1 MDMHLTG
8 RMMDAAEAER
18 CGLVSRVVKADE
30 LMDEARELART
41 IASMPMASAM
51 MTKEAVNYAYE
62 TPLSQ
67 GIQFERRL
75 FQSLFSTADQKEGM
89 TAYMEKRSA
98 HFRDK

>member
-1 MDMHLTG
+1 MELCLTG
-8 RMMDAAEAER
+8 RLMDAAEAER
-18 CGLVSRVVKADE
+18 FGLVSRVVKADD
-30 LMDEARELART
+30 LMDEAWELART
-41 IASMPMASAM
+41 IASMPMAGAM

-67 GIQFERRL
+67 GIRFERRL

-89 TAYMEKRSA
+89 DAYVEKRTA